1 MCNNNV
7 YKLVSVSMIFISGFF
22 ILKNYNSLSE
32 RIPVNYDYLGRIDNY
47 GDKSDLII
55 IFIVQLVTFITLFI
69 LTKFPHK
76 LNYPIII
83 PKERKIEVYKLAIRT
98 ILLMAMILNI
108 AYTLTICKMSEMYNI
123 PSCILIILYISAIF
137 PMFNFLKKVM
147 R

>member
-1 MCNNNV
+1 MFSNNV
-7 YKLVSVSMIFISGFF
+7 YKAISITLILISGFF

-32 RIPVNYDYLGRIDNY
+32 VIPIHYDFLGRIDNY
-47 GDKSDLII
+47 GDKSNLII

-69 LTKFPHK
+69 LAKFPHK

-83 PKERKIEVYKLAIRT
+83 PKERKIEVYKLATRT

-108 AYTLTICKMSEMYNI
+108 AYTLTICKMLEMYDI
-123 PSCILIILYISAIF
+123 PVYILIISYISTIL
-137 PMFNFLKKVM
+137 PICNFLKRVM